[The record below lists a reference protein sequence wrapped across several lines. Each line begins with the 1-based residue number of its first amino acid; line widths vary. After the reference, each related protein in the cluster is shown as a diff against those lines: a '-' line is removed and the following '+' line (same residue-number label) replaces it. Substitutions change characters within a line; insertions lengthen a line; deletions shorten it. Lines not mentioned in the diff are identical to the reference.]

1 MMEQVLSGAQ
11 LPTLTTEEF
20 QESILEILVGT
31 LTEDKNILQNP
42 LILFD
47 NNLKVNRCQIGI
59 NLKVSKMTEPVLSGV
74 LLLKLNGV

>member
-1 MMEQVLSGAQ
+1 MELVLSGAQ

-20 QESILEILVGT
+20 QENILEIPAGT
-31 LTEDKNILQNP
+31 LTEGKNIVQNL

-47 NNLKVNRCQIGI
+47 HNLKANRCQIGI
-59 NLKVSKMTEPVLSGV
+59 NLKVSRMTEPVLSGV

>member
-1 MMEQVLSGAQ
+1 MMELVLSGAQ

-20 QESILEILVGT
+20 QESILEILAGT

-47 NNLKVNRCQIGI
+47 HNLKANRCQIGI

-74 LLLKLNGV
+74 L

>member
-1 MMEQVLSGAQ
+1 MELVLSGAQ

-20 QESILEILVGT
+20 QENILEIPAGT
-31 LTEDKNILQNP
+31 LTVGKNIVPNL

-47 NNLKVNRCQIGI
+47 HNLKANRCQIGI